1 MTTLRAPTPLSRT
14 LLPPRFIAAL
24 AAALIAA
31 TPAAAAAA
39 DAAGEAQRIAASLAN
54 QLTVRPPR
62 TPVQRVTVAPL
73 REVGAAAA
81 GRGKA
86 FSEALEAALA
96 RGGKL
101 EVRAWG
107 ALDQALREK
116 ALSGA
121 QEGVPGV
128 APIPNV
134 QGLVM
139 GEAVAPADGGP
150 VRLTVRLVLVPS
162 GAVAASESGRLDASA
177 APSAASPTPS
187 LQATAVPPP
196 PPPAGPSPE
205 ARQRAVAESASVD
218 VAIRRMA
225 DQLAAGFARLPG
237 NARYR
242 RLAVLQFT
250 DAGPE
255 AKKRELGT
263 VVSAELAT
271 DLRRDHGLLLVER
284 EKMGAVLA
292 EAKLGAMGLTDARDA
307 SKVGALA
314 DAQALVVGQVS
325 DAGGKFL
332 LSARILSA
340 DTGETLAAA
349 SESVAA
355 ATLVA
360 LSSDSVVLRSK
371 KDALFRS
378 MVLPG
383 FGQLY
388 NRQPV
393 KAAVFI
399 GAEAALLG
407 GAAFLHLAG
416 ASKEDAYKK
425 YTPADG
431 TDPTTAAA
439 EARSL
444 RDAAEARYGQRN
456 WAIAGAAA
464 VWLVNA
470 ADAYFSG
477 VDGEKLT
484 VAPTGTPAGGFG
496 LALAGRF

>member
-1 MTTLRAPTPLSRT
+1 MRSLRVLASLAALPAAPALRAD
-14 LLPPRFIAAL
+14 L
-24 AAALIAA
+24 AS
-31 TPAAAAAA
+31 
-39 DAAGEAQRIAASLAN
+39 EAQRVAASLAN
-54 QLTVRPPR
+54 QLAVRPPR
-62 TPVQRVTVAPL
+62 TPVQRITVAPL

-81 GRGKA
+81 GRGRA
-86 FSEALEAALA
+86 FAEALEAALA
-96 RGGKL
+96 RGAKF
-101 EVRAWG
+101 EVRAWN
-107 ALDQALREK
+107 ALDLAMREK
-116 ALSGA
+116 ALAGA
-121 QEGVPGV
+121 QEGVPGI

-150 VRLTVRLVLVPS
+150 LRLTVRLVLVPS
-162 GAVAASESGRLDASA
+162 GAVAASESGRLDAT
-177 APSAASPTPS
+177 APAPYP
-187 LQATAVPPP
+187 QAGGAVPPP
-196 PPPAGPSPE
+196 PPPSTE
-205 ARQRAVAESASVD
+205 QRQRATAESASVD

-225 DQLAAGFARLPG
+225 DQLASGFAKLPG

-242 RLAVLQFT
+242 RLAVMQFT
-250 DAGPE
+250 DVGPE

-271 DLRRDHGLLLVER
+271 SLRRDHGLLLVER

-292 EAKLGAMGLTDARDA
+292 EAKLGAMGLTDAKDA
-307 SKVGALA
+307 SKIGQLA

-332 LSARILSA
+332 ISARILSA
-340 DTGETLAAA
+340 DGGETLAAA

-360 LSSDSVVLRSK
+360 LSSDSVVLRSR

-388 NRQPV
+388 NRQPA
-393 KAAVFI
+393 KAGVFI
-399 GAEAALLG
+399 GAEALLVG
-407 GAAFLHLAG
+407 GAVFLHMSG

-425 YTPADG
+425 YVPADG
-431 TDPTTAAA
+431 TDPTVAAA
-439 EARSL
+439 EVKKL
-444 RDAAEARYGQRN
+444 RDDAESRYALRN
-456 WAIAGAAA
+456 WAIGGAAA
-464 VWLVNA
+464 IWLVNA

-477 VDGEKLT
+477 VDGDKVV
-484 VAPTGTPAGGFG
+484 VAPAATGSG
-496 LALAGRF
+496 LGIALAGTF

>member
-1 MTTLRAPTPLSRT
+1 MRSLRVLASL
-14 LLPPRFIAAL
+14 AAL
-24 AAALIAA
+24 LAA
-31 TPAAAAAA
+31 PAARA
-39 DAAGEAQRIAASLAN
+39 DLASEAQRVAASLAN
-54 QLTVRPPR
+54 QLAVRPPR
-62 TPVQRVTVAPL
+62 TPVQRITVAPL
-73 REVGAAAA
+73 REVGAAAT

-107 ALDQALREK
+107 ALDQAMREK

-128 APIPNV
+128 SPIPNV

-139 GEAVAPADGGP
+139 GEAVAPGDGGP

-162 GAVAASESGRLDASA
+162 GAVAASESGRLDAP
-177 APSAASPTPS
+177 APGQAAASPTPS
-187 LQATAVPPP
+187 LQATAVPIPP
-196 PPPAGPSPE
+196 PPSAE

-242 RLAVLQFT
+242 RLAVMQFT
-250 DAGPE
+250 DVGPE

-307 SKVGALA
+307 SKIGALA

-332 LSARILSA
+332 ISARILSA
-340 DTGETLAAA
+340 DGGETLAAA
-349 SESVAA
+349 SESVPA

-360 LSSDSVVLRSK
+360 MSSDSVVLRSK

-416 ASKEDAYKK
+416 ASKESAYKK
-425 YTPADG
+425 YAPAEG
-431 TDPTTAAA
+431 TDPSTAAA
-439 EARSL
+439 EVRSL
-444 RDAAEARYGQRN
+444 RDAAETRYGQRN
-456 WAIAGAAA
+456 WAIGGAAA

-477 VDGEKLT
+477 VDGDKLT
-484 VAPTGTPAGGFG
+484 VAPTGTPEGGFG
-496 LALAGRF
+496 IALAGRF

>member
-1 MTTLRAPTPLSRT
+1 MRSLRVLASL
-14 LLPPRFIAAL
+14 AAL
-24 AAALIAA
+24 LAA
-31 TPAAAAAA
+31 PAARA
-39 DAAGEAQRIAASLAN
+39 DLASEAQRVAASLAN
-54 QLTVRPPR
+54 QLAVRPPR
-62 TPVQRVTVAPL
+62 TPVQRITVAPL

-81 GRGKA
+81 GRGRA
-86 FSEALEAALA
+86 FAEALEAALA

-101 EVRAWG
+101 EVRAWN
-107 ALDQALREK
+107 ALDQAMREK
-116 ALSGA
+116 ALAGA
-121 QEGVPGV
+121 QEGVPGI

-150 VRLTVRLVLVPS
+150 LRLTVRLVLVPS
-162 GAVAASESGRLDASA
+162 GAVAASESGRLDTSA
-177 APSAASPTPS
+177 PAPSP
-187 LQATAVPPP
+187 QAGAVPPP
-196 PPPAGPSPE
+196 PPPSAE
-205 ARQRAVAESASVD
+205 QRQRATAESASVD

-225 DQLAAGFARLPG
+225 DQLASGFAKLPG

-242 RLAVLQFT
+242 RLAVMQFT
-250 DAGPE
+250 DVGPE

-292 EAKLGAMGLTDARDA
+292 EAKLGAMGLTDAKDA
-307 SKVGALA
+307 SKIGQLA

-332 LSARILSA
+332 ISARILSA
-340 DTGETLAAA
+340 DGGETLAAA
-349 SESVAA
+349 SESVSA

-360 LSSDSVVLRSK
+360 LSSDSVVLRSR

-388 NRQPV
+388 NRQPA
-393 KAAVFI
+393 KAGVFI
-399 GAEAALLG
+399 GAEALLVG
-407 GAAFLHLAG
+407 GAVFLHMSG

-425 YTPADG
+425 YVPADG
-431 TDPTTAAA
+431 TDPTVAAA
-439 EARSL
+439 EVRKL
-444 RDAAEARYGQRN
+444 RDDAESRYSMRN
-456 WAIAGAAA
+456 WAVGAAAA

-477 VDGEKLT
+477 VDGDKVV
-484 VAPTGTPAGGFG
+484 VAPAATGSG
-496 LALAGRF
+496 LGIALAGRF